1 MTLYNKLLT
10 INHNHSVA
18 REGHTA
24 WTPQSRPDSIMLL
37 GGWVGATKLTAEIV
51 PGDVIR
57 GKLSQ
62 AYYRSSQ
69 VETRL
74 N

>member
-1 MTLYNKLLT
+1 
-10 INHNHSVA
+10 
-18 REGHTA
+18 
-24 WTPQSRPDSIMLL
+24 MLL
-37 GGWVGATKLTAEIV
+37 GGWTDAADLTAEIV

-62 AYYRSSQ
+62 ADNISSQ